1 MTKGLTKYCL
11 LLLVCLTSVIPLFS
25 QDSIVV
31 RGKVVAN
38 KRLPLKDVS
47 VSAAGI
53 ETVPVRTNID
63 GEFTFKVLTGNE
75 LLLINPI
82 GNYKSKQVFL
92 NNRKELVISLAE
104 KSMKSGYDELQ
115 IINQRVNNRRDIIAS
130 FKDLNICWYSFDHFH
145 FLSAKKSSKSA
156 IRWDL

>member
-1 MTKGLTKYCL
+1 MNKGLIKYYL
-11 LLLVCLTSVIPLFS
+11 LILVCLTSVNLLFS

-38 KRLPLKDVS
+38 KSLPLKDVS

-53 ETVPVRTNID
+53 EVAPVRTNSD
-63 GEFTFKVLTGNE
+63 REFTIKVLTGNE

-92 NNRKELVISLAE
+92 NPQMPR
-104 KSMKSGYDELQ
+104 
-115 IINQRVNNRRDIIAS
+115 
-130 FKDLNICWYSFDHFH
+130 
-145 FLSAKKSSKSA
+145 LSVTH
-156 IRWDL
+156 